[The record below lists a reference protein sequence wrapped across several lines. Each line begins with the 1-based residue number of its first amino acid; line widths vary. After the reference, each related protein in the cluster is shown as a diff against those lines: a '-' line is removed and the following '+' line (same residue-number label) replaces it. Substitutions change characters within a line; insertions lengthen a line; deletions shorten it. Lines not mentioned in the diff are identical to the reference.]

1 MFSAASVVTYEIG
14 ARASTAPARPV
25 SSRLSK
31 SLARENG
38 TGTGLRRRLRLEGAR
53 KPASSMRRAARIG
66 AMRADRRLAYKSRK
80 TNRRESF
87 HAPTLRADD
96 LQFRYT
102 AVLRS
107 SERAI
112 VAILSH
118 DATQNGQV
126 MAIAQKN
133 ARELKA
139 ILAAKL
145 GAGDFQLEVREDALG
160 WYVDVSGQSKIQ
172 ISYLQSMADEL
183 VEEMRSHYDLKL

>member
-1 MFSAASVVTYEIG
+1 
-14 ARASTAPARPV
+14 
-25 SSRLSK
+25 
-31 SLARENG
+31 
-38 TGTGLRRRLRLEGAR
+38 
-53 KPASSMRRAARIG
+53 MRRAARMG

-87 HAPTLRADD
+87 HVPTLRADD
-96 LQFRYT
+96 LQFRHT

>member
-1 MFSAASVVTYEIG
+1 M
-14 ARASTAPARPV
+14 
-25 SSRLSK
+25 
-31 SLARENG
+31 
-38 TGTGLRRRLRLEGAR
+38 
-53 KPASSMRRAARIG
+53 G

-87 HAPTLRADD
+87 HVPTLRADD